1 MVRFFSVAK
10 DEIDVEFLDFLDQG
24 SRIVSKVNE
33 LMAVCDQLE
42 VQMTTAQA
50 NSRRLVEAV
59 LRDALR
65 PAEVDAEMA

>member
-1 MVRFFSVAK
+1 MVRFLSVAK
-10 DEIDVEFLDFLDQG
+10 DEIDVEFLDQD

-42 VQMTTAQA
+42 AQMTTAQA
-50 NSRRLVEAV
+50 NSRLVEAV